1 MNKTDVVNQV
11 SQKSGEAVEICE
23 KIIKAF
29 EDHAGD
35 ALIGKFKGVKNNRAD
50 MVAGIQQKTGFS
62 LEVCDK
68 VLAAFEEVFD
78 SGLTDKLK
86 FFK

>member
-11 SQKSGEAVEICE
+11 SQKSKTSAEICE

-29 EDHAGD
+29 EEQSGD
-35 ALIGKFKGVKNNRAD
+35 ALIGRFKGIKNNRAD
-50 MVAGIQQKTGFS
+50 MIAGISEKTGFS
-62 LEVCDK
+62 LEECDK
-68 VLAAFEEVFD
+68 VLTTFEEVFD
-78 SGLTDKLK
+78 TRLSDKLR